1 MTPEGLDLLD
11 EAARLLR
18 EDLAPTLTGGARYR
32 ALLAANAVAMAS
44 REAGMAGETQDDAA
58 LVAAIRAGAH
68 DGDEAVY
75 GQLLAQAARRAW
87 VADPAALTEPER
99 AAYLRD
105 R

>member
-18 EDLAPTLTGGARYR
+18 EELAPTLTGEARYHT
-32 ALLAANAVAMAS
+32 LLAANAVAMAG
-44 REAGMAGETQDDAA
+44 REAGMKAEPDDAA

-68 DGDEAVY
+68 DGDGALHAR
-75 GQLLAQAARRAW
+75 LLASAARRAW
-87 VADPAALTEPER
+87 VADPGALTEAER